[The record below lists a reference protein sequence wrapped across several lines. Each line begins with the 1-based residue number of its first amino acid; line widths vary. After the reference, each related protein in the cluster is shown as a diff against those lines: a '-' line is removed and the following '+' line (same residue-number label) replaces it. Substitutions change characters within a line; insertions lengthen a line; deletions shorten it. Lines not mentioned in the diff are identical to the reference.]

1 MKTLLA
7 SVVFALLSTSFAFA
21 PADSKNVSWKT
32 DFEEAKKEAKKN
44 NKYILLNFTGSDWC
58 GWCMRLN
65 DEVFSQPAFVKYA
78 AESLVCVKLDFPR
91 NSSLVTEKER
101 QQNHTLQ
108 QLYQVQGYPTI
119 ILLSPDGA
127 VAGVTGYQRGG
138 AKIYIEHLNTFVK
151 KK

>member
-7 SVVFALLSTSFAFA
+7 SLVFALLSTSFAFA
-21 PADSKNVSWKT
+21 PADSQNVSWKT

-44 NKYILLNFTGSDWC
+44 KKYMLLNFTGSDWC

-65 DEVFSQPAFVKYA
+65 DEVFSQPEFIKYA
-78 AESLVCVKLDFPR
+78 AAELVCVKLDFPR
-91 NSSLVTEKER
+91 NKQLPEKER
-101 QQNHTLQ
+101 SQNHTLQ

-119 ILLSPDGA
+119 IILSPDGA

-138 AKIYIEHLNTFVK
+138 AKNYIEHLKGFVK